1 MMVFSRD
8 GGKGSY
14 IEFEDGTYV
23 DTVAGDSYYAN
34 GTIVPAS
41 NSVSELTEWANR
53 KGLTWTDTPPAS
65 SATAAEIEAYV
76 G

>member
-8 GGKGSY
+8 GGNGSY

-23 DTVAGDSYYAN
+23 DTVAGDSHYAD
-34 GTIVPAS
+34 GTIVPVS
-41 NSVSELTEWANR
+41 NLVSELTKWANEN
-53 KGLTWTDTPPAS
+53 GLTWVDVAPATG
-65 SATAAEIEAYV
+65 ATAAEIEAYV